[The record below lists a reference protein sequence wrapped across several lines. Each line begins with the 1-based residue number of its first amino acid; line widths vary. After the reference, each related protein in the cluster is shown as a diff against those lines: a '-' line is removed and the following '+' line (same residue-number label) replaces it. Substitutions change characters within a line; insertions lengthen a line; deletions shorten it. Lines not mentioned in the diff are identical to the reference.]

1 MKKKSKKILNFII
14 IISLIFST
22 FVIIEGESYAFAS
35 PLAAATTANA
45 DKAVSKTNTQKN
57 ISTVQPKATEI
68 KTKTLKEAKKFGFKY
83 SLYKFFTAMFCVL
96 ISTIAIFLG
105 LKIYKNIILK
115 NNLKADNLDYEKNL
129 ESPKNFKEAINL
141 FLDKTDK

>member
-14 IISLIFST
+14 IICLIFST

-35 PLAAATTANA
+35 PSTTTTVNTDKTVSKATT
-45 DKAVSKTNTQKN
+45 KKN
-57 ISTVQPKATEI
+57 ISAIHSKTAEI
-68 KTKTLKEAKKFGFKY
+68 KVKTSKEAKKFGFKY

-96 ISTIAIFLG
+96 VSAIAIFLG

-115 NNLKADNLDYEKNL
+115 NNLKSDNIDYEKNL